1 MPKVKNDQGSH
12 NPTGEYKLVGNRL
25 QPKEKGLPS
34 FRLCTRKNPDLKKP
48 RNYLMVVKDGK
59 QSYYSSMYPLDAEGM
74 QYRVEYAGEYWVVT
88 ATDAVTYTITAEQED
103 DV

>member
-1 MPKVKNDQGSH
+1 MTKVRTNEGIT
-12 NPTGEYKLVGNRL
+12 NPTGEYRLVGNRL
-25 QPKEKGLPS
+25 EPKEKGNPS

-88 ATDAVTYTITAEQED
+88 AMDAVTYTITAEGED
-103 DV
+103 HA